1 MPLFKN
7 TEKRCER
14 LSLPP
19 LVLSVWSPLGRN
31 TAAFSLEL
39 SAALSAQT
47 RVFLAETACHGI
59 PRLAFAADIMDRE
72 KNMDALI
79 LQYEK
84 TGEINFALTHTKSRT
99 LAVSAASAY
108 ASPDYPVP
116 SRVELETLVKL
127 PAQLINTA
135 RQNGYPLIVFECQGQ
150 LSNPLTFFAVKH
162 SDYVFLPA
170 EERAEIAVILINLKK
185 LIQAFKYTPE
195 MFKVV
200 AKKHIEEIQEIMH
213 IAEENGST
221 QHRIEVLPQNSGS
234 IAEQL
239 ALWKKAEAQEIYG
252 EKGILDTEIRIRL

>member
-1 MPLFKN
+1 MRLFNKK
-7 TEKRCER
+7 ELPGAAR
-14 LSLPP
+14 LALPP
-19 LVLSVWSPLGRN
+19 LVISVWSPPGRN
-31 TAAFSLEL
+31 TAAFSLAL
-39 SAALSAQT
+39 SAALAAQT

-72 KNMDALI
+72 KSMDALI

-84 TGEINFALTHTKSRT
+84 TGEIDFALTHQKGRT
-99 LAVSAASAY
+99 LTVSAASAY

-135 RQNGYPLIVFECQGQ
+135 RQNGYPLVVFECQGQ

-170 EERAEIAVILINLKK
+170 EGRAEIAIILINLKK
-185 LIQAFKYTPE
+185 LIQAFKYPPV

-200 AKKHIEEIQEIMH
+200 AEKYIEEIQAIMH
-213 IAEENGST
+213 ITEENGST
-221 QHRIEVLPQNSGS
+221 QHRIEVLSQNSGS
-234 IAEQL
+234 IAEEL
-239 ALWKKAEAQEIYG
+239 ALWKKAETRQMITGESPDDEI
-252 EKGILDTEIRIRL
+252 KIRL